1 MSIVLRATR
10 AVVLLSCLL
19 AVAPV
24 LVAQKQAR
32 PAGAPQAPADAPA
45 DLPAAPEAAPPAS
58 VAPSDE
64 AAEAAARAEFERGL
78 AYRTG
83 VVPLGDGIATLRLPA
98 TLRYLSAEDARKV
111 LVDAW
116 GNPPETAEGILG
128 MVLPA
133 ALSPFDARGWAV
145 VVEFSDEGHIK
156 DDDAAEINY
165 AELLRSMQKATTE
178 ENAERKKAGYGIVS
192 LVGWAEPPH
201 YDAATHKLYWAK
213 ELAFEEADGNTL
225 NYSVR
230 VLGRRGVLELNA
242 VAGMDQLDQIR
253 AAMPEVIAAA
263 DFNEGHRYAD
273 FDESSDKVAAYGI
286 AALVAGAAASKGGLL
301 KGLLIALVAGKKL
314 VVGVAVAAAAWVANW
329 WKGRR
334 EGSA

>member
-1 MSIVLRATR
+1 MSLSLRVPSA
-10 AVVLLSCLL
+10 AALLLSALL
-19 AVAPV
+19 VVPSLAAQAASEPAEAP
-24 LVAQKQAR
+24 KQAI
-32 PAGAPQAPADAPA
+32 APSQEAEPSPADI
-45 DLPAAPEAAPPAS
+45 DAAK
-58 VAPSDE
+58 
-64 AAEAAARAEFERGL
+64 AEFERGL
-78 AYRTG
+78 RYRTG
-83 VVPLGDGIATLRLPA
+83 VIPVGDGIATLRLPA
-98 TLRYLSAEDARKV
+98 SLRYLGPDDATKV

-116 GNPPETAEGILG
+116 GNPPEAAEGTLG

-133 ALSPFDARGWAV
+133 SLSPLDERGWAV
-145 VVEFSDEGHIK
+145 IVEFSEEGYIK
-156 DDDAAEINY
+156 DDDAAEIDY
-165 AELLRSMQKATTE
+165 AELLKSMQKATTE
-178 ENAERKKAGYGIVS
+178 ENAERKKAGFGVVS

-201 YDAATHKLYWAK
+201 YDAATHKLFWAK

-253 AAMPEVIAAA
+253 AAMPEVIAATE
-263 DFNEGHRYAD
+263 FNEGHRYAD
-273 FDESSDKVAAYGI
+273 FDEGSDKVATYGI